1 MIDGLK
7 PYAAR
12 RDSGLPWL
20 GELPAHWPALR
31 LKTLVSNVVH
41 QAERVLPDDYYIAL
55 EHVESWTGRIK
66 ESSAA
71 AVEGQVKRFRAGDL
85 LFGKLRPYLAKVAR
99 PSRPGV
105 CVGEFLVLRPTVA
118 EISGAYLEY
127 LLRSAPFIAVVNSST
142 FGAKMPRAEWTFV
155 GSLRVPY
162 PPLDEQAAIV
172 RFLDHADRRI
182 RQYIRAKRRL
192 IALLNEQKQAIVD
205 EVVTRGLDRHA
216 PLKPSGMRWIPQVP
230 AHWSTM
236 PAKALYSE
244 VNERSESG
252 AEELLS
258 VSHITGVTSRRVK
271 NVTMFLPESFVGYK
285 ICRPGDLVINTMWA
299 WMAALG
305 VSREHGIVSPGY
317 AVYRPKQG
325 AQLAPDYADLLF
337 RTRPY
342 ASEYMCRSTGI
353 RGSRLRLYPEQ
364 FLRIGVL
371 LPPPHDQGAIVS
383 ELRRRT
389 RTAEQ
394 AISRAAEEIRL
405 VDEYRARLIADLVTG
420 KLDVREAARQLPD
433 KPEEADVPESRIE
446 AAEEVEDADEL
457 MAEEAEA

>member
-142 FGAKMPRAEWTFV
+142 FGGKIPRAGWTLV
-155 GSLRVPY
+155 GSFRVPY

-182 RQYIRAKRRL
+182 RRYIRAKKKL
-192 IALLNEQKQAIVD
+192 IALLNEQKQAVLEAVLASAASGSSNRLRVRLKHIAVIQ
-205 EVVTRGLDRHA
+205 TGITLGKNYGKT
-216 PLKPSGMRWIPQVP
+216 PLI
-230 AHWSTM
+230 
-236 PAKALYSE
+236 E
-244 VNERSESG
+244 
-252 AEELLS
+252 
-258 VSHITGVTSRRVK
+258 
-271 NVTMFLPESFVGYK
+271 
-285 ICRPGDLVINTMWA
+285 
-299 WMAALG
+299 
-305 VSREHGIVSPGY
+305 
-317 AVYRPKQG
+317 
-325 AQLAPDYADLLF
+325 
-337 RTRPY
+337 RPY
-342 ASEYMCRSTGI
+342 LRVANVKAGRIDLSRIKTVRVPEAEAQRSTLRAGDVLMTEGGDRDKLG
-353 RGSRLRLYPEQ
+353 RGCVWNGEIPDCLHQNHIFAVRPDSR
-364 FLRIGVL
+364 FL
-371 LPPPHDQGAIVS
+371 LPPFLVACM
-383 ELRRRT
+383 
-389 RTAEQ
+389 A
-394 AISRAAEEIRL
+394 SRAGRDYFEMTAKQTTNLAATNSATVGNLPLVLPPVDLQAALLKRIEERLENAEAAERRALHEVELLI
-405 VDEYRARLIADLVTG
+405 EYRNRLIADLVTG
-420 KLDVREAARQLPD
+420 HLDVRDAAKRL
-433 KPEEADVPESRIE
+433 PEESAEIEGLEADEE
-446 AAEEVEDADEL
+446 AAESIEDLEEPI
-457 MAEEAEA
+457 AEEAEA